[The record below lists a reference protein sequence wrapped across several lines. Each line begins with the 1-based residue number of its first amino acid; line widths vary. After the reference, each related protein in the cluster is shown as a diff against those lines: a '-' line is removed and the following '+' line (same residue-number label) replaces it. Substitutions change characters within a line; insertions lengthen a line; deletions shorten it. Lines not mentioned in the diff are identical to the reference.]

1 MKAED
6 KLPVNLSVAS
16 QTGYMLLT
24 IGNLLNSLPDFKG
37 HKHLRSG
44 DLLIRIGR
52 KLASSCIE

>member
-6 KLPVNLSVAS
+6 KLPVNPSFAA

-52 KLASSCIE
+52 KLASSYID